1 MNMLD
6 SPVRN
11 AIEQSL
17 VVGQVLPTP
26 SSKGT
31 PFQILAMD
39 SAGIKIGKQKIP
51 RITWSAL
58 AEAVADVGNQGGSVP
73 IGATHGTPKPA
84 TLEACLMDALGTKTS
99 TASYAASILEAARV
113 IEYAEIAGS
122 RAMHVRLLSPFTE
135 ISHA

>member
-17 VVGQVLPTP
+17 AVGQVLPTP
-26 SSKGT
+26 SSKGS

-39 SAGIKIGKQKIP
+39 SAGIKINKQIP
-51 RITWSAL
+51 RITWNAL

-73 IGATHGTPKPA
+73 IGATHGIPKPA
-84 TLEACLMDALGTKTS
+84 TLESCLMDALGTKTS

-113 IEYAEIAGS
+113 IEYVKIAGS